1 VSTHPRPTPRVVFD
15 ETVVG
20 SNIERMAAFAR
31 RSRIALRPHVKTH
44 KSIALARM
52 QLEAGAVGITV
63 ATIGE
68 AEVFAAAGFDDIFL
82 AYPLWVDESNAS
94 RLAKVA
100 GRARLRVG
108 LASAD
113 GARQLARHAPGVE
126 VVVEVDSGHHRTG
139 VQPDAAGALAEAA
152 RDAGLEVAGV
162 FTFPGHGYQPGKTGD
177 AGRREASALVTARA
191 SIESCGVQV
200 RVVSG
205 GSTPTA
211 ASADATVLTE
221 FRPGVYLFN
230 DAQQVLLGSCQLD
243 EVALVVEAT
252 VVFAASTHV
261 VVNAGSKILGT
272 DRQDW
277 TDGYGR
283 ILGHPDARIPAL
295 SEHHATITGAA
306 LREGERIRI
315 VPNHVC
321 NVVNLVDELWVE
333 NGSIETLRVDA
344 RGRNH

>member
-1 VSTHPRPTPRVVFD
+1 VVVD
-15 ETVVG
+15 DTILRT
-20 SNIERMAAFAR
+20 NIERMAAFAR
-31 RSRIALRPHVKTH
+31 RSGIALRPHVKTH
-44 KSIALARM
+44 KSIALARI

-63 ATIGE
+63 ATVGE
-68 AEVFAAAGFDDIFL
+68 AEVFAGAGFDDIFI
-82 AYPLWVDESNAS
+82 AYPLWLDASNAS
-94 RLAKVA
+94 RLADVA

-108 LASAD
+108 IASAE
-113 GARQLARHAPGVE
+113 GARQLARHVPGAE

-139 VQPDAAGALAEAA
+139 VQPVAAGALAKAA
-152 RDAGLEVAGV
+152 RDVGLEVAGV
-162 FTFPGHGYQPGKTGD
+162 FTFPGHGYRPGGTGD
-177 AGRREASALVTARA
+177 AGRQEASALAEARA
-191 SIESCGVQV
+191 SVESHGIDVGL
-200 RVVSG
+200 VSG

-211 ASADATVLTE
+211 ASADASVLTE

-230 DAQQVLLGSCQLD
+230 DAQQLLLGSCQLD
-243 EVALVVEAT
+243 DIALTVEAT
-252 VVFAASTHV
+252 VVFSASTHV

-283 ILGHPDARIPAL
+283 ILGHPDARILAL

-321 NVVNLVDELWVE
+321 NVVNLVDELWLE
-333 NGSIETLRVDA
+333 NGTVERLRVDA
-344 RGRNH
+344 RGRND